1 MFIIFITIFGF
12 LLRLTNI
19 IKPEGLWND
28 EYVSWYTA
36 QTPFNDGFW
45 QVVVKQCHMPFYYL
59 YLKPFSGCNDLILRL
74 TSVIPS
80 VAAITVMYLVG
91 KEFSKKTSCFA
102 ATITAV
108 LSFLIYYAQEV
119 RFYSLL
125 FLFTALSLLFLVRL
139 VKRGSGLA
147 GYIISS
153 LLILFTHVLG
163 GIYVFFTLC
172 YLLYKKQI
180 SKKIIAIIV
189 CVSLFIIPL
198 GVNILRMIPSSQ
210 WWGIFSYTNILFLF
224 TDFLSPILTNNV
236 NVPPVFFY
244 SKNILFN
251 IFLIIPTIIG
261 VTGLAAGIKREKEL
275 SLISLCT
282 VTTTVLLALSG
293 VLVFITKYSIEVL
306 PILILLISIGF
317 SQIKFGRILFI
328 LFIGF
333 HILAIFTPFYPAKIT
348 RTEGHRLVCTLLNK
362 QNPDKIIYTYYEPD
376 RFERY
381 LETKGDSFYISK
393 LNRFEYKE
401 NPQRILDNIKIGE
414 KVSVVLLDSVSFI
427 PPQFIEQAK
436 QRNIPEMFITFSG
449 IKNGLIKGLEKDFK
463 DFQVDKNGSWT
474 IITGTRFK

>member
-45 QVVVKQCHMPFYYL
+45 QAVLKQCHMPLYYL
-59 YLKPFSGCNDLILRL
+59 YLKPFSGGSDLILRL

-80 VAAITVMYLVG
+80 VAAIPIMYLVG
-91 KEFSKKTSCFA
+91 KEFSKKTGYFA

-119 RFYSLL
+119 RFYALL

-139 VKRGSGLA
+139 VKRGRGLA

-163 GIYVFFTLC
+163 GIYVFFTFC
-172 YLLYKKQI
+172 YLLYKKRI
-180 SKKIIAIIV
+180 SKKIIAIVV
-189 CVSLFIIPL
+189 CVPIFLIPL
-198 GVNILRMIPSSQ
+198 GINILRMLPSSQ

-224 TDFLSPILTNNV
+224 TDFLSPILTNNI

-251 IFLIIPTIIG
+251 IFLLVPTIIG
-261 VTGLAAGIKREKEL
+261 ITGLAAGIKRAKGL
-275 SLISLCT
+275 ALISLAT
-282 VTTTVLLALSG
+282 ISVMFLLAFSG
-293 VLVFITKYSIEVL
+293 MLVFITKYSIEVL

-317 SQIKFGRILFI
+317 SQIKFGKILFI

-333 HILAIFTPFYPAKIT
+333 HLFAIFTPFYPAKIT

-381 LETKGDSFYISK
+381 LEAKGDNFYISK
-393 LNRFEYKE
+393 INRFEYLE
-401 NPQRILDNIKIGE
+401 NPQRILNNVKIGE

-427 PPQFIEQAK
+427 PPKFIEQAK
-436 QRNIPEMFITFSG
+436 QRNLPEIFITFSI
-449 IKNGLIKGLEKDFK
+449 IKNGLINELEKDFK

-474 IITGTRFK
+474 VITGTRFK